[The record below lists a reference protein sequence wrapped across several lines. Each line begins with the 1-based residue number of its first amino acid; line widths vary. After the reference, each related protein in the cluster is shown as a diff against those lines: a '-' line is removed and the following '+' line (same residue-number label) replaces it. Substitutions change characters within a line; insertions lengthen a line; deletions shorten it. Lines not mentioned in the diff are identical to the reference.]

1 VPTAI
6 CNLDGDTTFLYGRAV
21 HEFPRTQIRS
31 TAEWSG
37 ALRRRVALVVAVL
50 LTVATGYATVAL
62 FAPGS
67 ARAAPTPLSTV
78 GSWSVV
84 ATPNPS
90 SLNASQLVSDSC
102 VSATFCMAVGAV
114 GTDSGESPLAAR
126 WDGTTWSSLPVPLPA
141 LTPPL
146 TVKSVN
152 QGDALLDAV
161 SCTSTDFCMAVGS
174 DDGTDQTLTEVWDGT
189 AWSAVSSPTPSP
201 TTVSPVL
208 PVAPTPAGAIV
219 PHGSPDKTDPLSAV
233 SCTGPTFC
241 VAVGETEGQAGD
253 QALVEQWNGAGWSI
267 VLSPTPAPPAP
278 QVFEGVSCTSP
289 AFCMAVGL
297 TESVPSGDI
306 APLFEQW
313 NGTSWSSPLN
323 PSGNADDSQL
333 LGVSCWG
340 NSFCM
345 ADGYAKGSSG
355 AQDVIDQ
362 WDGTSWSADPVATP
376 AAAEGGGLAGLS
388 CIGPSLCVA
397 TGVSLTQTGNGGP
410 EGSPQIALWD
420 GHTWGQASAPDPDPS
435 TNESLL
441 YSVSCVARQ
450 ACMSVGF
457 SADTASGD
465 DTTLAERAALVSHG
479 YYVASAAGGVFAL
492 GGIPF
497 HGSVAALKLNRPVVS
512 IATTPDGGGYWL
524 VASDGGIFAF
534 GDAHFY
540 GSTGAISLRQPIVGM
555 AATPD
560 GRGYWLVAADGG
572 VFCFGVAHYFGSTG
586 SLSLRYPIVAMAATP
601 DGGGYWLVASNG
613 GVIPFGDAV
622 LHGSTAGVTLA
633 KPIVGMAA
641 TPDGGGYWLVAAD
654 GGVFN
659 GGEAAFHGS
668 AADVDLAAPMTG
680 MAATPDGG
688 GYWLVAADG
697 GVFNG
702 GDATFHGSAV
712 GLSPDSPIVSITG

>member
-1 VPTAI
+1 MT
-6 CNLDGDTTFLYGRAV
+6 
-21 HEFPRTQIRS
+21 
-31 TAEWSG
+31 
-37 ALRRRVALVVAVL
+37 VVAAVV

-62 FAPGS
+62 VAPGP
-67 ARAAPTPLSTV
+67 ARAAQTPLSTV
-78 GSWSVV
+78 GPWSVV
-84 ATPNPS
+84 ATPDPS
-90 SLNASQLVSDSC
+90 SLDASQLVSDSC
-102 VSATFCMAVGAV
+102 VTTTFCMAVGAV
-114 GTDSGESPLAAR
+114 GSHNGESPLSAR
-126 WDGTTWSSLPVPLPA
+126 WDGTTWSPVAVPLPVP
-141 LTPPL
+141 TPPL
-146 TVKSVN
+146 TLKNVN

-174 DDGTDQTLTEVWDGT
+174 DDGTDQTLTEVWHGT
-189 AWSAVSSPTPSP
+189 AWSVVSSPTPSSD
-201 TTVSPVL
+201 TVSPVL
-208 PVAPTPAGAIV
+208 PVAPAPTAPPAAAIV
-219 PHGSPDKTDPLSAV
+219 PHDSPNKTDPLSAV

-241 VAVGETEGQAGD
+241 VAVGETPGQAGD
-253 QALVEQWNGAGWSI
+253 QALVERWNGAGWSI
-267 VLSPTPAPPAP
+267 VPSPAPVPQAP
-278 QVFEGVSCTSP
+278 QVFESVSCTSP

-313 NGTSWSSPLN
+313 NGTLWSSPLRS
-323 PSGNADDSQL
+323 SGNADVSQM

-340 NSFCM
+340 TSFCM
-345 ADGYAKGSSG
+345 ADGYARASPG
-355 AQDVIDQ
+355 ARDVIDQ

-376 AAAEGGGLAGLS
+376 AVAQGGGLAGLS

-397 TGVSLTQTGNGGP
+397 TGVSLTQTGNDGP
-410 EGSPQIALWD
+410 EGSPQMAVWD
-420 GHTWGQASAPDPDPS
+420 GHAWAQESAPDPDPP

-457 SADTASGD
+457 SADTVSGD
-465 DTTLAERAALVSHG
+465 ATTLAERAVLVSHG
-479 YYVASAAGGVFAL
+479 YYLASAAGGVFAL

-497 HGSVAALKLNRPVVS
+497 HGSVAALTLNRPIVS
-512 IATTPDGGGYWL
+512 IATMPDGGGYWL

-540 GSTGAISLRQPIVGM
+540 GSTGGMSLREPIVGM
-555 AATPD
+555 ATTPD

-572 VFCFGVAHYFGSTG
+572 VFCFGDAHYFGSTG
-586 SLSLRYPIVAMAATP
+586 SLALRYPIVSMAATP

-633 KPIVGMAA
+633 QPMVGMAA

-659 GGEAAFHGS
+659 GGDAGFHGS
-668 AADVDLAAPMTG
+668 AAGVDLAAPMTG

-702 GDATFHGSAV
+702 GDAAFHGSAV
-712 GLSPDSPIVSITG
+712 GLSPDSPVVGIAG